1 MMADFMGGTVN
12 KPVNSRMGEWKVRRE
27 RVIQPRLSVVTNIGG
42 SLHAVW
48 IVIKTQRSAYTDTQE
63 ILRQDT
69 REFREEAVQGL
80 SIARGEAVTI
90 QDREIK
96 ITLPYRL
103 GPGEGWGK
111 KE

>member
-1 MMADFMGGTVN
+1 VADIRRPLD
-12 KPVNSRMGEWKVRRE
+12 PVR
-27 RVIQPRLSVVTNIGG
+27 
-42 SLHAVW
+42 
-48 IVIKTQRSAYTDTQE
+48 IVIKTQRPAYTDTQE